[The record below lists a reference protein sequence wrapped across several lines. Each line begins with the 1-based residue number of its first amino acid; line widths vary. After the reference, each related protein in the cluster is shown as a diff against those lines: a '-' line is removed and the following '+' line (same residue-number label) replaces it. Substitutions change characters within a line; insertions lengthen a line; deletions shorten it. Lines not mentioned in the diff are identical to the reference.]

1 MKNILSLT
9 VVLCCMLYSCSSP
22 EKDAKKIVDKFQ
34 TSLEQ
39 IVSDASNLNAY
50 ELSKQIETS
59 KATFDLEV
67 SNASEKIEDS
77 EKRDIFDDIVEIDN
91 IEIYQKLLQE
101 LTNKN
106 LAALKDI
113 QDKKWINKATG
124 NFESIFIVSS
134 QNISFANLNKTFDYS
149 IVDGN
154 IVFDEECGISPIFFI
169 LKDGVVLTLRNSK
182 DETVEY
188 REAKFEDMVQ
198 GKWRNSNFYDDGVIF
213 KSEGK
218 GSYYGDA
225 AKNITYTLGTNRI
238 NVFIPAS
245 KFFGSDTR
253 NYSYNPS
260 TDKITLDHG
269 ARYNRVQDKGPDCLT
284 FLFDGNKENA
294 DSEKPKVSY
303 SSSESSGDSNNNWD
317 KIIDE
322 YEVLL
327 DQYLVAAKKAKAG
340 DVSMMT
346 DVASILEKADKLQ
359 RKLEKAEDD
368 LTTSQATRFSKIVT
382 KFATTAA
389 QL

>member
-1 MKNILSLT
+1 MKNILFLT
-9 VVLCCMLYSCSSP
+9 VALCCVLYSCSSP
-22 EKDAKKIVDKFQ
+22 EKKAKKIVGKFQ

-39 IVSDASNLNAY
+39 IVSDAPNLNAY
-50 ELSKQIETS
+50 ELSKQIQAS

-67 SNASEKIEDS
+67 SDASQKIEDS
-77 EKRDIFDDIVEIDN
+77 EKSDIFDDIVEIDN

-106 LAALKDI
+106 LAALKNI
-113 QDKKWINKATG
+113 QDKKWINKATV
-124 NFESIFIVSS
+124 NVESIFSVNS
-134 QNISFANLNKTFDYS
+134 QNISFANLNKKFDYS

-154 IVFDEECGISPIFFI
+154 IVFDEECETSPIFFI
-169 LKDGVVLTLRNSK
+169 LKDGVLTLRNSK

-269 ARYNRVQDKGPDCLT
+269 ARYNRAQDKGPDCLT

-327 DQYLVAAKKAKAG
+327 DKYLVAAKKAKAG
-340 DVSMMT
+340 DVTQEM
-346 DVASILEKADKLQ
+346 
-359 RKLEKAEDD
+359 
-368 LTTSQATRFSKIVT
+368 
-382 KFATTAA
+382 
-389 QL
+389 